1 MKKKVIILILTIILS
16 LFILGNLLYD
26 LIYFTSFNK
35 YSRTITEVEKEK
47 IIELL
52 SKTIETT
59 GYEIKF
65 GNVYTVRNR
74 EIAQVQ
80 LLKERSKKEY
90 LVDLSEWRILKK

>member
-35 YSRTITEVEKEK
+35 NSRTITEVEKEK

>member
-1 MKKKVIILILTIILS
+1 MKKKAIILILTIILS

-35 YSRTITEVEKEK
+35 NSRTITEVEKEK